1 MSGPWFVRL
10 GSRRAGPFDAER
22 LRVMAQRGALTRTH
36 AVSADGKAWV
46 RAGTLRAVFNADGS
60 VVAPGTRPIDVEPD
74 ADEAAGFGAIPE
86 GEPMELPSIG
96 APRARVGSAR
106 VRPAVIGALVLAT
119 AALAMPTSRDEA
131 GAVAWW
137 WSEGALAIAVR
148 GLSAAATIGAWVV
161 AFMAPEPARSASV
174 AAVAAVLAAAASA
187 TLVPWAP
194 WAAML
199 GPLVAVSAVL
209 VALDAAGSR
218 SVATV
223 GKVAMGAAALLGG
236 GSLVVAILQG
246 GGWEIAGGVLGL
258 LGAAGI
264 GAAGLEAVRGAQARP
279 GRVFWSC
286 VGGAVGALA
295 GMFAGAF
302 GALGGTAPMQAAE
315 AATSACLVLS
325 FATLAWAAVHEV
337 GETILQLPPDPD
349 SLDTHQEPPT
359 A

>member
-1 MSGPWFVRL
+1 MNGPWFVRL
-10 GSRRAGPFDAER
+10 GTRRAGPFDAER
-22 LRVMAQRGALTRTH
+22 LRVMAQRGALTRAH
-36 AVSADGKAWV
+36 AVSTDGKAWV
-46 RAGTLRAVFNADGS
+46 RASTLRAVFNADGS
-60 VVAPGTRPIDVEPD
+60 VVATGTRPIDVEPD
-74 ADEAAGFGAIPE
+74 ADEGAGFGAVPE

-96 APRARVGSAR
+96 VPRARLGSAR

-131 GAVAWW
+131 GVISWW
-137 WSEGALAIAVR
+137 WSEGALSIAVR

-161 AFMAPEPARSASV
+161 AFMAPEPARSASA

-199 GPLVAVSAVL
+199 GPLVALSAVL

-218 SVATV
+218 SAQAV
-223 GKVAMGAAALLGG
+223 GKVSMGASALLGG
-236 GSLVVAILQG
+236 GALVVAILNG

-258 LGAAGI
+258 LGAAGL
-264 GAAGLEAVRGAQARP
+264 GAAGLEAARGTKARP

-295 GMFAGAF
+295 GMFACAF
-302 GALGGTAPMQAAE
+302 GALAGTTPMQAAE
-315 AATSACLVLS
+315 AATAACLVLS

-337 GETILQLPPDPD
+337 GETMHQLPPDPD
-349 SLDTHQEPPT
+349 SLATQQELPT